1 MYAIRSY
8 YDEIKQIY
16 MSLQTIIQIG
26 HKIRNELSK
35 EESLQY
41 HRFVKK
47 APEYNAKQPYTYYQ
61 IDVNPNFEIDFNSL
75 KEVTDENII
84 RSRNNFV

>member
-1 MYAIRSY
+1 
-8 YDEIKQIY
+8 

-47 APEYNAKQPYTYYQ
+47 HLNTVQ
-61 IDVNPNFEIDFNSL
+61 
-75 KEVTDENII
+75 
-84 RSRNNFV
+84 NNH

>member
-1 MYAIRSY
+1 
-8 YDEIKQIY
+8 

-47 APEYNAKQPYTYYQ
+47 APEYSCQTT
-61 IDVNPNFEIDFNSL
+61 IHLLSGRCETEL
-75 KEVTDENII
+75 
-84 RSRNNFV
+84 